1 MFIHIHK
8 RILRIRTC
16 DTKQIAICIGSSWHA
31 FAFMWQTSKWFLQIV
46 NGCNLN
52 ENINATIHPW
62 RFPWAALTARYK
74 SCNLRA
80 VLWKPCFFSFL
91 HYFLFPK
98 IVMSF
103 PCYISGWQLTLN
115 YLKKL
120 MSFYRLVD
128 RILGVKEK
136 IKSEITFSIFDSVA
150 KSATSRQTSTST

>member
-1 MFIHIHK
+1 MRYKTNCNLYWIIVA
-8 RILRIRTC
+8 C
-16 DTKQIAICIGSSWHA
+16 ICVYVADEQMIPKD
-31 FAFMWQTSKWFLQIV
+31 SKW
-46 NGCNLN
+46 CNLN